1 MAPADLTG
9 LFFHSLILWFAAI
22 GGPSAVLPEFH
33 RYIVE
38 THGLMT
44 STGFVELF
52 TLAQAA
58 PGPNFM
64 YVTLIGWHL
73 AGWGGV
79 LAMTVPVLMPAT
91 LFSLSVASLN
101 RRYPNARL
109 GRVINRALAPVT
121 IGLMC
126 ASSTLLMRTVNHNWR
141 AYLLTLVTVVFVLRT
156 SWNPLWLLAAGAA
169 AGLFGLL

>member
-1 MAPADLTG
+1 MQRVDLSA
-9 LFFHSLILWFAAI
+9 LFLHSLALWFAAV
-22 GGPSAVLPEFH
+22 GGPATILPEFH

-38 THGLMT
+38 AHQLMT
-44 STGFVELF
+44 STDFAELY

-73 AGWGGV
+73 AGWAGAV
-79 LAMTVPVLMPAT
+79 TMTIPVLIPAT
-91 LFSLSVASLN
+91 TLSLLVSHLN
-101 RRYPNARL
+101 ERYPNAPM
-109 GRVINRALAPVT
+109 GRVINRGLAPLT

-141 AYLLTLVTVVFVLRT
+141 GYLLTLVTVTFVLRT
-156 SWNPLWLLAAGAA
+156 SWNPLWLLAAGAL
-169 AGLFGLL
+169 AGVLGWV